1 MFGGMGGGR
10 STLRMVRLSAFVL
23 ILVVGATLHRQG
35 STYNAL
41 HVVYFVIIA
50 AVVIASIA
58 SRGRGRGPGYGRG
71 RRGPGGSRF
80 GGGSFGSGP
89 PATDMPAENP
99 DPEAGPRGNGYSAR

>member
-10 STLRMVRLSAFVL
+10 STLGMVRLGALVL
-23 ILVVGATLHRQG
+23 LLVVGATLHRQG

-58 SRGRGRGPGYGRG
+58 GRGRGGGRGYGRS
-71 RRGPGGSRF
+71 GPGGSRF
-80 GGGSFGSGP
+80 GRGSFGSGP
-89 PATDMPAENP
+89 PATNMPVENP
-99 DPEAGPRGNGYSAR
+99 DPEAGP